1 MGRPEPCVL
10 FSQTF
15 VHTHL
20 DEYVDEVLFAEPV
33 VITACEFL
41 EHNASS
47 ASLAVSLVGAT
58 SPPSFALEVFVQSE
72 GETRFRRL
80 CQPFLYSHSSSNVLD
95 VEAVVTNHLVVRGS
109 YRSLSLVIY
118 GNTAEDLG
126 QFNIELDD
134 SSLTSLVS
142 SAEGKLEDLPLPLR
156 AFNRTFEES
165 LYSLNFLSLPAVTL
179 DLSVEV
185 KQLLQLML
193 KILDLPKLGYAVHK
207 ILCTVAL
214 AAASLITFD
223 LECNAVNQ
231 KHLTSGGKKDFKELD
246 HGINEARKELLE
258 LYEALQRKSMNES
271 SESSTECIFM
281 ELDADF
287 ASSKQLVEML
297 SPFFQFSRSSSGFG
311 HHQLSESENVI
322 LGLNV
327 ALFLCSSKESCFH
340 FVNCGGMD
348 QLAYLFDHQMQNSTA
363 ITLLLLG
370 VIEQATRH
378 YVGCEGYLGWW
389 PREDE
394 NIPSGTSDGYSHL
407 LKLLLQKPR
416 HDVASLATYVLHR
429 LRFYEV
435 VSRYEC
441 EILSIL
447 GGLSATAKGTSVA
460 SNKLRGVGSLLK
472 KILHLVISHGP
483 VEDPSP
489 VAHATKHFILGQTD
503 GLVSYKATSG
513 LIASSNCCFSE
524 WEIDL
529 HLLALLKDRG
539 FLPLSAALL
548 STTILNSED
557 KEVLDISIEIVSSMG
572 SLILSLLF
580 CHSGLGF
587 LLQQPELSA
596 TLIHALK
603 GVDTMNKEEC
613 VPLRYASILISK
625 GFTCSPQEVG
635 IIVETHLRVVNA
647 IDRLLSASPQSEEFL
662 WVLWELCGLARFD
675 CGRQALLALSFF
687 PEVFSVL
694 IEALHSVKES
704 EPTMKNSGASP
715 LNLAILHSAAEIVEV
730 IVTDSTATSLSSWIR
745 HAMELHKALHSSSPG
760 SNRKDAPTR
769 LLEWIDAGLV
779 YHKNGAIGL
788 LRYAAVLASGGDA
801 HLTSTNILVSD
812 LADVVDNIVGESSNA
827 SDINVMENL
836 GSIIS
841 VKSFD
846 GVNLRDSSIAQLTTA
861 FRILAFISEN
871 PTVAAALY
879 DEGAITVIYVVL
891 VNCSYM
897 LERSSNSYDYLV
909 DEGTECNSTSDL
921 LLERNREQSLVDL
934 LIPSLVLL
942 ITLLQRLQEAKEQH
956 KNTKLMNALLRLH
969 REVSPKLAACAANLS
984 CPYPDSALGFEA
996 VCHLAVSALA
1006 YWPVYGWSPGLFN
1019 TMLASVQ
1026 TTSSLAL
1033 GPKETCSLL
1042 CLLNDLFPEE
1052 SVWCWKNG
1060 MPLLSALRSLAI
1072 GTLLGPHKE
1081 RQVDWYL
1088 ECGHLEKLFNQ
1099 LTPQLDK
1106 IAQIIQHYAISA
1118 LVVIQDMLRVF
1129 IIRIACQK
1137 VEQASK
1143 LLQPILSW
1151 IHDHTSDL
1159 SSLSDM
1165 DAFKVYRFLDFLAGL
1180 LEHPFAKVLLLGEGF
1195 PQILTRVLESC
1206 FDVTDSDRR
1215 QVSDCRDS
1223 SKYGFTLISLY
1234 IPVFQCISLLCCSR
1248 TLPQYDG
1255 RHDMHIF
1262 ESLSPKD
1269 CSVFINHLLKFCK
1282 VLPVGKE
1289 LVSCLTAF
1297 KDMGSCTEGRIALLS
1312 ALLYSSSSTHEELES
1327 ERGNEKNVNFCF
1339 LNESEWRKSPPLLCC
1354 WIKLL
1359 RSVDSKDYL
1368 SPCTLEAANALSLGT
1383 LGFCMDGNSVNVN
1396 AVVALKFL
1404 FGLPDD
1410 MAGLGGFPED
1420 NIKYIQEFS
1429 SMLSSRIANDDDYQ
1443 TSSDMH
1449 ITMCQVSESVKS
1461 LLLLFQNS
1469 TATVKV
1475 GDTSLYGSLSFPQN
1489 NVQAPSGIHHF
1500 GLGFNEKAEDSL
1512 YSGGFEDK
1520 FSWELPET
1528 LPGRLLQAAL
1538 PTRKKLQPTDSS
1550 NRSARGDNSVAE
1562 ITNPTA
1568 FQRGLGP
1575 STASSGTTRRDSF
1588 RQRKPNTSRP
1598 PSMHVDDYVARERS
1612 VDGVANSNVIAVQR
1626 VGSSG
1631 RRPPSI
1637 HVDEFMARQRE
1648 RQNPAASGA
1657 ETAAQSKNSA
1667 PINGSD
1673 NEKVNKSKQLKSDL
1687 DDDLQGIDIVFDG
1700 EESETDDKLPFPQ
1713 PDDNLQQP
1721 APVIFEQSSPQS
1733 VVEETE
1739 SEINEN
1745 SQFSHMGTP
1754 LASNADENA
1763 QSEFSSRMSVS
1774 RPEMSLT
1781 REPSVSSDK
1790 KYFEQSDD
1798 SKNAGSIKNPSGFD
1812 SVANISG
1819 FSAPVYSNVPAT
1831 SVQLPADSRMT
1842 PQNFYPKS
1850 NAQYGSNIPVASGSR
1865 GLYEQKVLPNQPP
1878 LPPMPPPP
1886 TILPVQSDYL
1896 SSVSGSPL
1904 MQSSLPM
1911 SDSKFMRTSIPSP
1924 SGTTRT
1930 PPPLPSTPPPFA
1942 SSPYNLASLNTST
1955 SQPVLYNQSGMG
1967 KTELPQGSIGPTID
1981 ARLPTSAAGLA
1992 SYPPQPLMQ
2001 SLVFNRPP
2009 SIPVTPYANS
2019 PGLQQGENPPPSI
2032 WQNPSVPQSSIQS
2045 LHSLTQLQ
2053 KLQRPLQPSQHLRP
2067 SMQSLQQLEQGVS
2080 SQTPVQMQIQ
2090 SLQMLQHAH
2099 VAPVN
2104 PYYQPPQPEFSAAQ
2118 HQLQVELAQPQ
2129 APPQAGGTSQQQQDS
2144 GLSLHEYFQSPEAI
2158 QSLLRDREKL
2168 CQLLEQHPKLMQ
2180 MLQEKLGQ
2188 L

>member
-1 MGRPEPCVL
+1 
-10 FSQTF
+10 
-15 VHTHL
+15 
-20 DEYVDEVLFAEPV
+20 
-33 VITACEFL
+33 
-41 EHNASS
+41 
-47 ASLAVSLVGAT
+47 
-58 SPPSFALEVFVQSE
+58 
-72 GETRFRRL
+72 
-80 CQPFLYSHSSSNVLD
+80 
-95 VEAVVTNHLVVRGS
+95 
-109 YRSLSLVIY
+109 
-118 GNTAEDLG
+118 
-126 QFNIELDD
+126 
-134 SSLTSLVS
+134 
-142 SAEGKLEDLPLPLR
+142 
-156 AFNRTFEES
+156 
-165 LYSLNFLSLPAVTL
+165 
-179 DLSVEV
+179 
-185 KQLLQLML
+185 
-193 KILDLPKLGYAVHK
+193 
-207 ILCTVAL
+207 
-214 AAASLITFD
+214 
-223 LECNAVNQ
+223 
-231 KHLTSGGKKDFKELD
+231 
-246 HGINEARKELLE
+246 
-258 LYEALQRKSMNES
+258 
-271 SESSTECIFM
+271 
-281 ELDADF
+281 
-287 ASSKQLVEML
+287 
-297 SPFFQFSRSSSGFG
+297 
-311 HHQLSESENVI
+311 
-322 LGLNV
+322 
-327 ALFLCSSKESCFH
+327 
-340 FVNCGGMD
+340 
-348 QLAYLFDHQMQNSTA
+348 
-363 ITLLLLG
+363 
-370 VIEQATRH
+370 
-378 YVGCEGYLGWW
+378 
-389 PREDE
+389 
-394 NIPSGTSDGYSHL
+394 
-407 LKLLLQKPR
+407 
-416 HDVASLATYVLHR
+416 
-429 LRFYEV
+429 
-435 VSRYEC
+435 
-441 EILSIL
+441 
-447 GGLSATAKGTSVA
+447 
-460 SNKLRGVGSLLK
+460 
-472 KILHLVISHGP
+472 
-483 VEDPSP
+483 
-489 VAHATKHFILGQTD
+489 
-503 GLVSYKATSG
+503 
-513 LIASSNCCFSE
+513 
-524 WEIDL
+524 
-529 HLLALLKDRG
+529 
-539 FLPLSAALL
+539 
-548 STTILNSED
+548 
-557 KEVLDISIEIVSSMG
+557 
-572 SLILSLLF
+572 
-580 CHSGLGF
+580 
-587 LLQQPELSA
+587 
-596 TLIHALK
+596 
-603 GVDTMNKEEC
+603 
-613 VPLRYASILISK
+613 
-625 GFTCSPQEVG
+625 
-635 IIVETHLRVVNA
+635 
-647 IDRLLSASPQSEEFL
+647 
-662 WVLWELCGLARFD
+662 
-675 CGRQALLALSFF
+675 
-687 PEVFSVL
+687 
-694 IEALHSVKES
+694 
-704 EPTMKNSGASP
+704 
-715 LNLAILHSAAEIVEV
+715 
-730 IVTDSTATSLSSWIR
+730 
-745 HAMELHKALHSSSPG
+745 
-760 SNRKDAPTR
+760 
-769 LLEWIDAGLV
+769 
-779 YHKNGAIGL
+779 
-788 LRYAAVLASGGDA
+788 
-801 HLTSTNILVSD
+801 
-812 LADVVDNIVGESSNA
+812 
-827 SDINVMENL
+827 
-836 GSIIS
+836 
-841 VKSFD
+841 
-846 GVNLRDSSIAQLTTA
+846 
-861 FRILAFISEN
+861 
-871 PTVAAALY
+871 
-879 DEGAITVIYVVL
+879 
-891 VNCSYM
+891 
-897 LERSSNSYDYLV
+897 
-909 DEGTECNSTSDL
+909 
-921 LLERNREQSLVDL
+921 
-934 LIPSLVLL
+934 
-942 ITLLQRLQEAKEQH
+942 
-956 KNTKLMNALLRLH
+956 MNALLRLH

-984 CPYPDSALGFEA
+984 SPYPDSALGFEA

-1137 VEQASK
+1137 AEQASK
-1143 LLQPILSW
+1143 LLRPILSW

-1215 QVSDCRDS
+1215 Q
-1223 SKYGFTLISLY
+1223 
-1234 IPVFQCISLLCCSR
+1234 CISLLCCSR

-1297 KDMGSCTEGRIALLS
+1297 KDMGSCTEGRSALLS

-1327 ERGNEKNVNFCF
+1327 ERGNEKNVNFRF

-1368 SPCTLEAANALSLGT
+1368 SPCTLEAADALSLGT

-1396 AVVALKFL
+1396 SVVALKFL

-1469 TATVKV
+1469 TSTVKV
-1475 GDTSLYGSLSFPQN
+1475 DDTSLYGSLSFPQN

-1512 YSGGFEDK
+1512 YLGGFEDK

-1528 LPGRLLQAAL
+1528 LPGRLLQTAL

-1575 STASSGTTRRDSF
+1575 PTASSGTTRRDSF

-1626 VGSSG
+1626 TEG
-1631 RRPPSI
+1631 
-1637 HVDEFMARQRE
+1637 
-1648 RQNPAASGA
+1648 AASGA

-1721 APVIFEQSSPQS
+1721 APVIFEHSSPQS

-1739 SEINEN
+1739 SDINEN

-1774 RPEMSLT
+1774 RPEISLT

-1798 SKNAGSIKNPSGFD
+1798 SKNAGSIKNSSGFD

-1865 GLYEQKVLPNQPP
+1865 GLYEQKVPPNQPP

-1886 TILPVQSDYL
+1886 TIFPVQSDYL

-1911 SDSKFMRTSIPSP
+1911 SESKFMRTSIPSP
-1924 SGTTRT
+1924 SGTTRP

-1955 SQPVLYNQSGMG
+1955 SQPALYNQSGMG

-1992 SYPPQPLMQ
+1992 SYPPPALMQ

-2032 WQNPSVPQSSIQS
+2032 LQNPSIPQSSIQS
-2045 LHSLTQLQ
+2045 MHSLTQLQ
-2053 KLQRPLQPSQHLRP
+2053 KLQRPLQPTQHLRP

-2099 VAPVN
+2099 VAPFN

-2118 HQLQVELAQPQ
+2118 HQLQVELVQPQ

>member
-15 VHTHL
+15 VHAHL

-41 EHNASS
+41 EQNASS
-47 ASLAVSLVGAT
+47 ASQAVSLVGAT
-58 SPPSFALEVFVQSE
+58 LPPSFALEVFVQSE

-80 CQPFLYSHSSSNVLD
+80 CQPFLYSHSSSNVLE
-95 VEAVVTNHLVVRGS
+95 VEAVVTNHLVVR
-109 YRSLSLVIY
+109 
-118 GNTAEDLG
+118 
-126 QFNIELDD
+126 
-134 SSLTSLVS
+134 
-142 SAEGKLEDLPLPLR
+142 
-156 AFNRTFEES
+156 
-165 LYSLNFLSLPAVTL
+165 
-179 DLSVEV
+179 
-185 KQLLQLML
+185 
-193 KILDLPKLGYAVHK
+193 
-207 ILCTVAL
+207 
-214 AAASLITFD
+214 AASLITLD
-223 LECNAVNQ
+223 LDSNAINQ
-231 KHLTSGGKKDFKELD
+231 KHLTSGRKKDFKELD
-246 HGINEARKELLE
+246 HGVREAKKELLE
-258 LYEALQRKSMNES
+258 LYEAFQCKSMNES
-271 SESSTECIFM
+271 SESLTECIFM
-281 ELDADF
+281 EPDADF

-297 SPFFQFSRSSSGFG
+297 SPYFHFNKSSSSFG
-311 HHQLSESENVI
+311 HHQLSKSENVI

-348 QLAYLFDHQMQNSTA
+348 QLSYLFDHQLQKSTT

-378 YVGCEGYLGWW
+378 SVGCEGFLGWW

-394 NIPSGTSDGYSHL
+394 DIPSGTSDGYSHL
-407 LKLLLQKPR
+407 LKLLLQKPQ

-447 GGLSATAKGTSVA
+447 GGLSATAEGTSVA

-472 KILHLVISHGP
+472 KLLHLVISHGP

-489 VAHATKHFILGQTD
+489 VAHATRCFILGQTD
-503 GLVSYKATSG
+503 GLVSYKATGG
-513 LIASSNCCFSE
+513 LIASSNCCFSDQ
-524 WEIDL
+524 EIDL

-539 FLPLSAALL
+539 FLPLSVALL
-548 STTILNSED
+548 STSILHSED
-557 KEVLDISIEIVSSMG
+557 KDVLDISLEIVSSLG

-580 CHSGLGF
+580 CHSGLVF
-587 LLQQPELSA
+587 LLHQPELTA

-613 VPLRYASILISK
+613 VPLRYASVLIAK
-625 GFTCSPQEVG
+625 GFTCSPREVG

-662 WVLWELCGLARFD
+662 WVLWELCGLARSD

-704 EPTMKNSGASP
+704 EPTIKNSGASP

-730 IVTDSTATSLSSWIR
+730 IVTDSTATSLSSWIG

-812 LADVVDNIVGESSNA
+812 LTDVVDNIVGESSNA
-827 SDINVMENL
+827 SDINVVENL

-841 VKSFD
+841 AKSFD

-879 DEGAITVIYVVL
+879 DEGAIRVIYVVL

-969 REVSPKLAACAANLS
+969 REVSPKLAACAADLS
-984 CPYPDSALGFEA
+984 SPYPDSALGFEA

-1006 YWPVYGWSPGLFN
+1006 YWPVYGWSPGLFH
-1019 TMLASVQ
+1019 TILTSVQ

-1129 IIRIACQK
+1129 IIRVACQK
-1137 VEQASK
+1137 AEQASK
-1143 LLQPILSW
+1143 LLRPILSW
-1151 IHDHTSDL
+1151 IHDHSSDL

-1165 DAFKVYRFLDFLAGL
+1165 DAYKVSRFLDFLAGL
-1180 LEHPFAKVLLLGEGF
+1180 LEHPYAKVLLLGEGF
-1195 PQILTRVLESC
+1195 SQILTGVLDSC
-1206 FDVTDSDRR
+1206 FDVTDSERR

-1223 SKYGFTLISLY
+1223 AKYGFALTGLC
-1234 IPVFQCISLLCCSR
+1234 IPVFQSISLLCSSR
-1248 TLPQYDG
+1248 TFPRYDG
-1255 RHDMHIF
+1255 RHDMHKF

-1269 CSVFINHLLKFCK
+1269 CSIFINQLLKFCK

-1297 KDMGSCTEGRIALLS
+1297 KDMGSCTAGRSALLS
-1312 ALLYSSSSTHEELES
+1312 ALLDSSSSTRKELES
-1327 ERGNEKNVNFCF
+1327 ERGNEKNVNFHF

-1359 RSVDSKDYL
+1359 GSVDSKDYL
-1368 SPCTLEAANALSLGT
+1368 SPFTLEAANALSLGT
-1383 LGFCMDGNSVNVN
+1383 LGFCLGGNSLNLN

-1410 MAGLGGFPED
+1410 MAGISDFPED

-1429 SMLSSRIANDDDYQ
+1429 SLLSSRIDNGGDYQ
-1443 TSSDMH
+1443 TSPNMH
-1449 ITMCQVSESVKS
+1449 ITMCQVLESVKS
-1461 LLLLFQNS
+1461 LLLLFQNL
-1469 TATVKV
+1469 TATVNV
-1475 GDTSLYGSLSFPQN
+1475 DDTSLYESLSFPQN
-1489 NVQAPSGIHHF
+1489 NVQVPSGIHHF
-1500 GLGFNEKAEDSL
+1500 GLGFNEKADDSL
-1512 YSGGFEDK
+1512 YVGGLEDK

-1528 LPGRLLQAAL
+1528 LPGRLLQTAL
-1538 PTRKKLQPTDSS
+1538 PPRRKLQPAESS
-1550 NRSARGDNSVAE
+1550 NRSVRGDNSVAE
-1562 ITNPTA
+1562 ITNPAA

-1575 STASSGTTRRDSF
+1575 STASSGTRRDSF

-1631 RRPPSI
+1631 GRPPSI

-1657 ETAAQSKNSA
+1657 ETTSQSKNAA
-1667 PINGSD
+1667 PINGPD
-1673 NEKVNKSKQLKSDL
+1673 NEKVNKSKQLKSDP

-1739 SEINEN
+1739 SDVNGN
-1745 SQFSHMGTP
+1745 SQYSHMGTP

-1781 REPSVSSDK
+1781 RESSISSDK

-1798 SKNAGSIKNPSGFD
+1798 SKNSVLIKNSGGFD
-1812 SVANISG
+1812 AAAGANGSG
-1819 FSAPVYSNVPAT
+1819 FSAPVYSNAPAI
-1831 SVQLPADSRMT
+1831 SVQLPADSRIT
-1842 PQNFYPKS
+1842 PQTFYPKS
-1850 NAQYGSNIPVASGSR
+1850 SAQYGSTSNIPMASGSR
-1865 GLYEQKVLPNQPP
+1865 GLYEYKVLPNQPP

-1886 TILPVQSDYL
+1886 TILPVQTDYL
-1896 SSVSGSPL
+1896 SSVSGSPML
-1904 MQSSLPM
+1904 QSSHPV
-1911 SDSKFMRTSIPSP
+1911 SDSKFMRTSMPSP
-1924 SGTTRT
+1924 SGTARP

-1942 SSPYNLASLNTST
+1942 SSPYNVASLNTS
-1955 SQPVLYNQSGMG
+1955 QPALYNQSGIG
-1967 KTELPQGSIGPTID
+1967 KTELPPGSIGPTID
-1981 ARLPTSAAGLA
+1981 ARLPTSAAGLV
-1992 SYPPQPLMQ
+1992 SYPPPPLMQ

-2009 SIPVTPYANS
+2009 SIPVTPYGNS
-2019 PGLQQGENPPPSI
+2019 PGLQQGENHPPSI
-2032 WQNPSVPQSSIQS
+2032 LQNPSIPQSSIQS
-2045 LHSLTQLQ
+2045 MHSLTQLQ
-2053 KLQRPLQPSQHLRP
+2053 KLQRPLQPTQHLRP
-2067 SMQSLQQLEQGVS
+2067 SMQSPQQLEQGVS

-2090 SLQMLQHAH
+2090 SLQMLQQAP

-2104 PYYQPPQPEFSAAQ
+2104 PYYQPQQPEFSAAQ
-2118 HQLQVELAQPQ
+2118 HQLQVELVQPQ
-2129 APPQAGGTSQQQQDS
+2129 APQAGSTAQQQQDS